1 MRRLPLLLG
10 FLQAVGAISTDMY
23 LPAFPAIDASLH
35 APVGSA
41 QFTLASWLLGI
52 CFGQLIQGAIS
63 DRFGR
68 RAPLLL
74 GTALYTAAS
83 VGCALSGSI
92 AALACWRFI
101 AALGGSASMIVP
113 RAIVRDLS
121 EGHAAARMMAQLT
134 LILGAA
140 PILAPSLGG
149 LVLLVANWRG
159 IFWITTSY
167 GLLAILLTAAFLP
180 DTQRREHRMALSPAA
195 LLSRY
200 RFILGDRGFMTN
212 ALILGFTAFALFA
225 YLGGMPIMFIL
236 QYHYPPYAF
245 AIVFGA
251 VAGSYIFASQLNMA
265 LVRAV
270 GLHRALSLA
279 TSAYLV
285 MVGIVLAVALADHRS
300 VTVGP
305 IGFALALALAQAV
318 TGFIIPTATVGAL
331 HAHASHAGSASAML
345 GTLQFLVG
353 ACGGL
358 LTGLLTDGTSLP
370 TASLMLGGAAAVK
383 IADLCRPNPAAAPA
397 GASVAWRTDG
407 RA

>member
-10 FLQAVGAISTDMY
+10 FLQAAGAISTDMY
-23 LPAFPAIDASLH
+23 LPAFPAIDASFH
-35 APVGSA
+35 APIGSA
-41 QFTLASWLLGI
+41 QLTLASWLLGI

-68 RAPLLL
+68 RTPLLI
-74 GTALYTAAS
+74 GTTLYTIAS

-92 AALACWRFI
+92 AGLTAWRFV

-113 RAIVRDLS
+113 RAIVRDVS
-121 EGHAAARMMAQLT
+121 EGHAAAHMMAQLT

-149 LVLLVANWRG
+149 LVLLVADWRD

-180 DTQRREHRMALSPAA
+180 DTQRREHRMAMNLHA
-195 LLSRY
+195 LLARY
-200 RFILGDRGFMTN
+200 RFILAERGFITN
-212 ALILGFTAFALFA
+212 ALVMGFMAFALFA
-225 YLGGMPIMFIL
+225 YLGGMPVAFIV
-236 QYHYPPYAF
+236 QYRYSPSAF
-245 AIVFGA
+245 AVVFGC
-251 VAGSYIFASQLNMA
+251 VAGSYIFASQLNMF

-270 GLHRALSLA
+270 GLHRALSIA
-279 TSAYLV
+279 TSVYVV

-300 VTVGP
+300 MVVGP
-305 IGFALALALAQAV
+305 VGFAVALALAQSLS
-318 TGFIIPTATVGAL
+318 GFVVPTATVGAL
-331 HAHASHAGSASAML
+331 HAHAGHAGSASALL
-345 GTLQFLVG
+345 GTLQFLIG

-370 TASLMLGGAAAVK
+370 TALLMLLGATAVK
-383 IADLCRPNPAAAPA
+383 IADLCRPASSAAKGSSP
-397 GASVAWRTDG
+397 
-407 RA
+407 